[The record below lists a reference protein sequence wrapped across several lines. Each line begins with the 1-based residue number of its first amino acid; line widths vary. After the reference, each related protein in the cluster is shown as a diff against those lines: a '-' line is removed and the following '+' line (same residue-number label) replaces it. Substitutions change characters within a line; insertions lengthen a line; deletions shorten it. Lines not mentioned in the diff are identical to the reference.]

1 MFRNLHIFY
10 FIMLYALL
18 LSCTAVD
25 DVSLHTATTQEPEPL
40 DLVLSIG
47 NTGSITRQSVDVVQ
61 DEGQNY
67 RGLQSLLVIPFQT
80 SGNDVPVTASDI
92 PLLSSVT
99 NAQKVTNANNNNNF
113 YYVVSCSLM
122 KGVNHVLAYGRAA
135 YVEGKAAAKDNGAL
149 EIRYNGSLETSL
161 RDRMNPSELT
171 FNLQSICEEDDA
183 TKDVFKP
190 ARDLADYLTA
200 IATTPGWSTTT
211 DGQLKDLYRDFI
223 YIDGEGTGVIAGSA
237 TNVKAYAVALETQIT
252 AIRNLSTT
260 SDASK
265 ALCDKIL
272 ESINNNTTISGNT
285 YPAALGL
292 PDGVAALRWMEDVT
306 ETAEDKY
313 KFMVRTQTTTMD
325 NINGINRYTY
335 PAELWYYT
343 NSGIQTS
350 TNEVEKTDY
359 ESATSWGSLLNA
371 YQSGTVVNDRTRSVA
386 VKDALQYGVAR
397 LQCTLKSI
405 NVQLKDA
412 MNKDVYHATDDYLP
426 LTSVIVGAQHTVGFD
441 FKPRGVQSDV
451 DGRFIYDADVGSR
464 AANGSWTVSTLVLQ
478 TYDGEKVPVV
488 LEFENRTGQKFMGKD
503 GIIYPNTKFYLI
515 AMLDPANMGTGAYAG
530 RVFTQDYTTAVEMK
544 ITSLANAYSCMPD
557 LLSPR
562 LEIGVQVQTKW
573 IQSTTTTVKLN

>member
-1 MFRNLHIFY
+1 MKCNRFTWILS
-10 FIMLYALL
+10 LL
-18 LSCTAVD
+18 GMMMASCSEGD
-25 DVSLHTATTQEPEPL
+25 DMVNETVPQQCDILF
-40 DLVLSIG
+40 
-47 NTGSITRQSVDVVQ
+47 SVGKPAGMRMADAVVQ
-61 DEGQNY
+61 TEGQAF
-67 RGLQSLLVIPFQT
+67 RGLQSLLVVPFKT
-80 SGNDVPVTASDI
+80 SGDNVPVTASDV

-99 NAQKVTNANNNNNF
+99 NAQKVTNAKNNNF

-122 KGVNHVLAYGRAA
+122 KGVNRVLAYGRAA
-135 YVEGKAAAKDNGAL
+135 YEENLAAAEDNGAL
-149 EIRYNGSLETSL
+149 EIRYNGALATSL

-171 FNLQSICEEDDA
+171 FNLKSICNTTDVHADA
-183 TKDVFKP
+183 Q
-190 ARDLADYLTA
+190 ALANYLTS
-200 IATTPGWSTTT
+200 IAKTDGWSTTT
-211 DGQLKDLYRDFI
+211 DGQLKDYYRDFI
-223 YIDGEGTGVIAGSA
+223 NIDGEGTGIIAGSA
-237 TNVKAYAVALETQIT
+237 TNVKAYADALKTQIT
-252 AIRNLSTT
+252 AIKDLSTT
-260 SDASK
+260 PETSK
-265 ALCDKIL
+265 TLCGKIL
-272 ESINNNTTISGNT
+272 ASINDNTAISGNT
-285 YPAALGL
+285 YPVALGL

-335 PAELWYYT
+335 PAELWYYA

-350 TNEVEKTDY
+350 TNEVKEEDY
-359 ESATSWGSLLNA
+359 KNATSWVSLLNA

-412 MNKDVYHATDDYLP
+412 KNEVVNNAIDDYLP
-426 LTSVIVGAQHTVGFD
+426 LTSVIVGAQHMVGFD

-451 DGRFIYDADVGSR
+451 DGRFIYDTAVGSR
-464 AANGSWTVSTLVLQ
+464 ANGSWTVNTLVLQ

-488 LEFENRTGQKFMGKD
+488 LEFQNNIVIENNEKVAFTGKD
-503 GIIYPNTKFYLI
+503 GVIYPGCKFYLV
-515 AMLDPANMGTGAYAG
+515 AMLDPADYTNTNAPDAAKG

>member
-1 MFRNLHIFY
+1 
-10 FIMLYALL
+10 MLYALL

-99 NAQKVTNANNNNNF
+99 NAQKVTNAHNNNL
-113 YYVVSCSLM
+113 YYVVNCSLM
-122 KGVNHVLAYGRAA
+122 KGVNRLLAYGRAS
-135 YVEGKAAAKDNGAL
+135 YVAGKEEAKDNGAL
-149 EIRYNGSLETSL
+149 EIRYNDALETSL

-171 FNLQSICEEDDA
+171 FNLQSILNTTDVHTNAQALA
-183 TKDVFKP
+183 T
-190 ARDLADYLTA
+190 YLTS
-200 IATTPGWSTTT
+200 IAKTEGWSTTT

-223 YIDGEGTGVIAGSA
+223 HIDGEGTGIIAGSA
-237 TNVKAYAVALETQIT
+237 TNVRAYAEALKTQIT
-252 AIRNLSTT
+252 AIKNLSTT
-260 SDASK
+260 PDASK
-265 ALCDKIL
+265 DLCDKIL
-272 ESINNNTTISGNT
+272 KSITANTAISNNT
-285 YPAALGL
+285 YPAQLGL
-292 PDGVAALRWMEDVT
+292 PDGAAALRWMEDVT

-343 NSGIQTS
+343 NSGILTS
-350 TNEVEKTDY
+350 TNEVKETDY
-359 ESATSWGSLLNA
+359 QGATSWGSLLNE
-371 YQSGTVVNDRTRSVA
+371 YQSGTVVNNRTRSVA

-412 MNKDVYHATDDYLP
+412 MNADVNNATDNYLP

>member
-1 MFRNLHIFY
+1 MFRSLHIFY

-18 LSCTAVD
+18 ISCTAVD
-25 DVSLHTATTQEPEPL
+25 DVSLYTDTPQDPL
-40 DLVLSIG
+40 AIVLGIG
-47 NTGSITRQSVDVVQ
+47 NTGSITRQAVDVVQ
-61 DEGQNY
+61 AEEQAF

-80 SGNDVPVTASDI
+80 SGNDVPVTATDV
-92 PLLSSVT
+92 PLISSVT
-99 NAQKVTNANNNNNF
+99 NAQKVTNAHNNNL
-113 YYVVSCSLM
+113 YYVVNCSLM
-122 KGVNHVLAYGRAA
+122 KGVNRLLAYGRAS
-135 YVEGKAAAKDNGAL
+135 YVAGKEEAKDNGAL
-149 EIRYNGSLETSL
+149 EIRYNDALETSL

-171 FNLQSICEEDDA
+171 FNLQSILNTTDVHTNAQALA
-183 TKDVFKP
+183 T
-190 ARDLADYLTA
+190 YLTS
-200 IATTPGWSTTT
+200 IAKTEGWSTTT

-223 YIDGEGTGVIAGSA
+223 NIDGEGTGVIAGSA
-237 TNVKAYAVALETQIT
+237 TNVRAYAEALKTQIT
-252 AIRNLSTT
+252 AIEDLSTT
-260 SDASK
+260 PDASK
-265 ALCDKIL
+265 ALCRKIL

-292 PDGVAALRWMEDVT
+292 PDGAAALRWMEDVT

-343 NSGIQTS
+343 NSGILTS
-350 TNEVEKTDY
+350 TNEVKETDY
-359 ESATSWGSLLNA
+359 QGATSWGSLLNE
-371 YQSGTVVNDRTRSVA
+371 YQSGTVVNNRTRSVA

-412 MNKDVYHATDDYLP
+412 MNADVNNATDNYLP

-441 FKPRGVQSDV
+441 FKPRGVQSNV
-451 DGRFIYDADVGSR
+451 DGRFIYDAVVGSR
-464 AANGSWTVSTLVLQ
+464 ATNGSWTVNTLVLQ

-488 LEFENRTGQKFMGKD
+488 LEFQNNTGNAFTGKD
-503 GIIYPNTKFYLI
+503 GIIYPGCKFYLV
-515 AMLDPANMGTGAYAG
+515 AMLDPANYTNTNAPAAAKG
-530 RVFTQDYTTAVEMK
+530 RVFTQDHTTTAEMR

>member
-1 MFRNLHIFY
+1 MKCNRFTWILS
-10 FIMLYALL
+10 LL
-18 LSCTAVD
+18 GMMMVSCSEGD
-25 DVSLHTATTQEPEPL
+25 DMVNETVPQQCDILF
-40 DLVLSIG
+40 
-47 NTGSITRQSVDVVQ
+47 SVGKPAGMRMADAVVQ
-61 DEGQNY
+61 TEGQAF
-67 RGLQSLLVIPFQT
+67 RGLQSLLVVPFKT
-80 SGNDVPVTASDI
+80 SGDNVPVTASDV

-99 NAQKVTNANNNNNF
+99 NAQKVTNAKNNNF

-122 KGVNHVLAYGRAA
+122 KGVNRVLAYGRAA
-135 YVEGKAAAKDNGAL
+135 YEENLAAAEDNGAL
-149 EIRYNGSLETSL
+149 EIRYNGALATSL

-171 FNLQSICEEDDA
+171 FNLKSICNTTDAHDDA
-183 TKDVFKP
+183 K
-190 ARDLADYLTA
+190 ALAAYLTS
-200 IATTPGWSTTT
+200 IAKTDGWSTTT
-211 DGQLKDLYRDFI
+211 DGQLKDYYRDFI
-223 YIDGEGTGVIAGSA
+223 NIDGEGTGIIAGSA
-237 TNVKAYAVALETQIT
+237 TNVKAYVDALKTQIT
-252 AIRNLSTT
+252 AIKDLSTT
-260 SDASK
+260 PETSK
-265 ALCDKIL
+265 TLCGKIL
-272 ESINNNTTISGNT
+272 ASINDNTAISGNT
-285 YPAALGL
+285 YPVALGL

-306 ETAEDKY
+306 ETDEDKY

-350 TNEVEKTDY
+350 TNEVKEEDY
-359 ESATSWGSLLNA
+359 KNATSWGSLLNV

-412 MNKDVYHATDDYLP
+412 KNEVVNNAIDDYLP

-451 DGRFIYDADVGSR
+451 DGRFIYDTAVGSR
-464 AANGSWTVSTLVLQ
+464 ANDSWTVNTLVLQ

-488 LEFENRTGQKFMGKD
+488 LEFQNNIVIENNERVAFTGKD
-503 GIIYPNTKFYLI
+503 GVIYPGCKFYLV
-515 AMLDPANMGTGAYAG
+515 AMLDPADYTNTNAPDAAKG

>member
-1 MFRNLHIFY
+1 M
-10 FIMLYALL
+10 IMVSCSDSSDVAEDTSSPALECKIL
-18 LSCTAVD
+18 FNVEKPAGMRMAD
-25 DVSLHTATTQEPEPL
+25 A
-40 DLVLSIG
+40 
-47 NTGSITRQSVDVVQ
+47 VVQ
-61 DEGQNY
+61 TEGQAF
-67 RGLQSLLVIPFQT
+67 RGLQSLLVVPFKT
-80 SGNDVPVTASDI
+80 SGDNVPVTASDV

-99 NAQKVTNANNNNNF
+99 NAQKVTNAKNNNF

-122 KGVNHVLAYGRAA
+122 KGVNRVLAYGRAA
-135 YVEGKAAAKDNGAL
+135 YEENLAAAEDNGAL
-149 EIRYNGSLETSL
+149 EIRYNGALATSL

-171 FNLQSICEEDDA
+171 FNLKSICNTTDAHDDA
-183 TKDVFKP
+183 K
-190 ARDLADYLTA
+190 ALAAYLTS
-200 IATTPGWSTTT
+200 IAKTDGWSTTT
-211 DGQLKDLYRDFI
+211 DGQLKDYYRDFI
-223 YIDGEGTGVIAGSA
+223 NIDGEGTGIIAGSA
-237 TNVKAYAVALETQIT
+237 TNVKAYVDALKTQIT
-252 AIRNLSTT
+252 AIKDLSTT
-260 SDASK
+260 PETSK
-265 ALCDKIL
+265 TLCGKIL
-272 ESINNNTTISGNT
+272 ASINDNTAISGNT
-285 YPAALGL
+285 YPVALGL

-325 NINGINRYTY
+325 NINSINRYTY

-350 TNEVEKTDY
+350 TNEVKEEDY
-359 ESATSWGSLLNA
+359 KNATSWVSLLNA

-412 MNKDVYHATDDYLP
+412 KNEVVNNAIDDYLP

-451 DGRFIYDADVGSR
+451 DGRFIYDTAVGSR
-464 AANGSWTVSTLVLQ
+464 ATNDSWTVNTLVLQ

-488 LEFENRTGQKFMGKD
+488 LEFQNNIVIENNERVAFAGKD
-503 GIIYPNTKFYLI
+503 GIIYPGCKFYLV
-515 AMLDPANMGTGAYAG
+515 AMLDPADYTNTNAPDAAKG

>member
-1 MFRNLHIFY
+1 M
-10 FIMLYALL
+10 MMVSCSDSSDVAEDTTSPALECKIL
-18 LSCTAVD
+18 FNVEKPAGMRMAD
-25 DVSLHTATTQEPEPL
+25 A
-40 DLVLSIG
+40 
-47 NTGSITRQSVDVVQ
+47 VVQ
-61 DEGQNY
+61 TEGQAF
-67 RGLQSLLVIPFQT
+67 RGLQSLLVIPFKT
-80 SGNDVPVTASDI
+80 SGDNVPVTASDV

-99 NAQKVTNANNNNNF
+99 NAQKVTNAKNNNL

-122 KGVNHVLAYGRAA
+122 KGVNRVLAYGRTA
-135 YVEGKAAAKDNGAL
+135 YAENLVAEKDNGAL
-149 EIRYNGSLETSL
+149 EIRYNGALATSL

-171 FNLQSICEEDDA
+171 FNLKSICNTTDVHADA
-183 TKDVFKP
+183 Q
-190 ARDLADYLTA
+190 ALANYLTS
-200 IATTPGWSTTT
+200 IAKTDGWSKTT
-211 DGQLKDLYRDFI
+211 DGQLKDYYRDFI
-223 YIDGEGTGVIAGSA
+223 NIDGEGTGIIAGSA
-237 TNVKAYAVALETQIT
+237 TNVKAYVDALKTQIT
-252 AIRNLSTT
+252 AIKDLSTT
-260 SDASK
+260 PETSK
-265 ALCDKIL
+265 TLCGKIL
-272 ESINNNTTISGNT
+272 ASINDNTAISGNT
-285 YPAALGL
+285 YPVALGL

-350 TNEVEKTDY
+350 TNEVKEEDY
-359 ESATSWGSLLNA
+359 KNATSWGSLLNV

-412 MNKDVYHATDDYLP
+412 KNEVVNNAIDDYLP
-426 LTSVIVGAQHTVGFD
+426 LTSVIVGAQHMVGFD

-451 DGRFIYDADVGSR
+451 DGRFIYDTAVGSR
-464 AANGSWTVSTLVLQ
+464 ATNDSWTVNTLVLQ

-488 LEFENRTGQKFMGKD
+488 LEFQNNIVIENNERVAFAGKD
-503 GIIYPNTKFYLI
+503 GIIYPGCKFYLV
-515 AMLDPANMGTGAYAG
+515 AMLDPADYTNTNAPDAAKG

>member
-1 MFRNLHIFY
+1 MKIFRYTLFI
-10 FIMLYALL
+10 IMLLGMIMVSCSDSSDVAEDTSSPALECKIL
-18 LSCTAVD
+18 FNVEKPAGMRMAD
-25 DVSLHTATTQEPEPL
+25 A
-40 DLVLSIG
+40 
-47 NTGSITRQSVDVVQ
+47 VVQ
-61 DEGQNY
+61 TEGQAF
-67 RGLQSLLVIPFQT
+67 RGLQSLLVVPFKT
-80 SGNDVPVTASDI
+80 NGDDVPVTASDV
-92 PLLSSVT
+92 PLLSSVN
-99 NAQKVTNANNNNNF
+99 NAQKVTNANNNNL

-122 KGVNHVLAYGRAA
+122 KGVNRVLAYGRTAYAENLAA
-135 YVEGKAAAKDNGAL
+135 EKDNGAL
-149 EIRYNGSLETSL
+149 EIRYNGALATSL

-171 FNLQSICEEDDA
+171 FNLKSICNTTDAHDDA
-183 TKDVFKP
+183 K
-190 ARDLADYLTA
+190 ALAAYLTS
-200 IATTPGWSTTT
+200 IAKTDGWSTTT
-211 DGQLKDLYRDFI
+211 DGQLKDYYRDFI
-223 YIDGEGTGVIAGSA
+223 NIDGEGTGIIAGSA
-237 TNVKAYAVALETQIT
+237 TNVKAYADALKTQIT
-252 AIRNLSTT
+252 AIKDLSTT
-260 SDASK
+260 PETSK
-265 ALCDKIL
+265 TLCGKIL
-272 ESINNNTTISGNT
+272 ASINDNTAISGNT
-285 YPAALGL
+285 YPVALGL

-350 TNEVEKTDY
+350 TNEVKEEDY
-359 ESATSWGSLLNA
+359 KNATSWGSLLNV

-412 MNKDVYHATDDYLP
+412 KNEVVNNAIDDYLP
-426 LTSVIVGAQHTVGFD
+426 LTSVIVGAQHMVGFD

-488 LEFENRTGQKFMGKD
+488 LEFQNNTVNEKGEGNAFTGKD
-503 GIIYPNTKFYLI
+503 GIIYPGCKFYLV